1 MKMPNCSGISAI
13 VAAAVLSYSAPGW
26 AEQRTDGRGEAMKSE
41 IARVFPEAALL
52 KEDAAEQQYWIT
64 NGKTRFWLAV
74 PAAGKK
80 LSDLHFVCVFSG
92 RGGSGRAN
100 NLSGEGIP
108 GKFRRGMLQ
117 AGFALLCAECSSN
130 AWGDPESTAATVAA
144 LEYCRKQG
152 VKLPEKVD
160 LLGFSMG
167 GLGALMF
174 AAREPAM
181 VRKVVDIFG
190 ITDLDDY
197 YNRGFY
203 RAMLGKI
210 PEAERRDRSPCA
222 KKERYKNMEFLLVHG
237 DRDATVDI
245 SYSKRFLELMQ
256 KQNTPCRLVVVPGI
270 GHSNDILE
278 KSGTAILEFLA
289 K

>member
-1 MKMPNCSGISAI
+1 MLCKKISAAL
-13 VAAAVLSYSAPGW
+13 AAAALASSALWG
-26 AEQRTDGRGEAMKSE
+26 AENQPAGGETMKKE
-41 IARVFPEAALL
+41 IARLFPKAELL
-52 KEDAAEQQYWIT
+52 KEDAVEQQYWVST
-64 NGKTRFWLAV
+64 GKNRFWLAV

-80 LSDLHFVCVFSG
+80 LADLRMVCVFAG
-92 RGGSGRAN
+92 RGGSGKAN

-108 GKFRRGMLQ
+108 GQCRREMLQ
-117 AGFALLCAECSSN
+117 AGLAFLCAECSPN

-152 VKLPEKVD
+152 LNLPEKID

-174 AAREPAM
+174 AARRPET

-190 ITDLDDY
+190 ITDLDDF

-203 RAMLGKI
+203 RAMLSRI

-222 KKERYKNMEFLLVHG
+222 KAERYKNMEILIVHG

-256 KQNTPCRLVVVPGI
+256 KQNTPCRLIVVPGI

-278 KSGTAILEFLA
+278 KSGAAIRDFLA
-289 K
+289 E